1 MSAPVPQRGPMPLI
15 GMADEHL
22 PDLPPDLPMLT
33 FVRRTPTGHTVRL
46 AAVGDIALSGG
57 VRRHGDYAAMLAE
70 ITPLLAGD
78 VVFGNLEV
86 PFVQDSTPEMMFAA
100 DPLAAPALRA
110 AGITLLNL
118 ATNHMQ
124 DFGASGLQCTLDTL
138 CAADISAIGLCE
150 PPGAGI
156 DTTAARRLVHTDTNG
171 LRIGWLG
178 CARTHQRQSA
188 AGPQFW
194 EFDEAALIEA
204 VQAARESVDAL
215 IVSIHTGYMY
225 IDYPSPEHKT
235 MAERVTAAGAD
246 LILMHHAHVL
256 QGVQVIGESRAEG
269 TSAVICYN
277 LGNFLIDWRE
287 GNVRGDVVPDLQTDS
302 AVFVF
307 DLDAQGVC
315 FAAALP
321 IVIGDDFRVCPATGE
336 RGQYIVER
344 LARISHDLEGDFA
357 PLFAA
362 QRSERNTGHILKVMA
377 YHLRRGNIGVLWQ
390 VACQVRPRH
399 FAMMARWLVG
409 KIKG

>member
-1 MSAPVPQRGPMPLI
+1 MSTPVPQRDPVPLI

-22 PDLPPDLPMLT
+22 PDLPPGLSMLT
-33 FVRRTPTGHTVRL
+33 FIRRTPARHTVRL
-46 AAVGDIALSGG
+46 AAVGDVALSGG
-57 VRRHGDYAAMLAE
+57 VRRHGGYATLLADVKS
-70 ITPLLAGD
+70 LLAGD

-110 AGITLLNL
+110 AGFTLLNL
-118 ATNHMQ
+118 ANNHIQ
-124 DFGASGLQCTLDTL
+124 DFGAAGLQCTLDAL
-138 CAADISAIGLCE
+138 C
-150 PPGAGI
+150 GAGI
-156 DTTAARRLVHTDTNG
+156 TPLGAGTDAASARRLVRTDVHG

-178 CARTHQRQSA
+178 CARTHQHQPGAQSFRA
-188 AGPQFW
+188 AQSVRADGPQFW

-204 VQAARESVDAL
+204 VQGARTSVDVL

-225 IDYPSPEHKT
+225 IDYPSPEHKA
-235 MAERVTAAGAD
+235 MAERVAEAGAD

-256 QGVQVIGESRAEG
+256 QGVQVIGES
-269 TSAVICYN
+269 SVVCYN
-277 LGNFLIDWRE
+277 LGNFLIDWQE
-287 GNVRGDVVPDLQTDS
+287 GNVRGDVVPDLQTES

-321 IVIGDDFRVCPATGE
+321 IVIADDFRVCPATGE
-336 RGQYIVER
+336 RGQGILAR

-377 YHLRRGNIGVLWQ
+377 YHLRRGNISVLWQ
-390 VACQVRPRH
+390 VARQVRPRH
-399 FAMMARWLVG
+399 LAMMVRWLVG
-409 KIKG
+409 KIKD